1 MPDLAPAAS
10 DCILAVDLG
19 SGGPKVALVR
29 ADGQILAHAKRSIA
43 THFVGNG
50 GVEQDPQEWYLA
62 IRDAAREVLS
72 KGLVPIEQI
81 LAVSG
86 TGQWSVTV
94 PVDQDGKPLM
104 RAVHWLDTR
113 GAPYTHAL
121 TRGWIKVA
129 GYGLTRLLGW
139 LQLTRGVPTHSGAD
153 VLAHILF
160 LKHQRPEI
168 YRAAFKLLEPIDYL
182 NLQLCGRACASY
194 ASVFPYLLTDNR
206 DPRHIDYAPRLLRW
220 SGVDRQKLPDLI
232 PVQSVVGTIR
242 PEMAAEWGLAPG
254 TKIISSTGDSQAAV
268 LGSGAV
274 ADLDA
279 HICIG
284 TSSWMTCHVP
294 WGKTDIFRYLAT
306 MPAALSGRNMVVA
319 ELLAAGKCVEQMVE
333 RWFFP
338 GPLAADPDVAYAEF
352 EQLAESVAPGSD
364 GLIFLPWLNGAGPPT
379 GDPQARGGFVNQ
391 SLLTTRAHA
400 CRAVL
405 EGVSYN
411 MRWLL
416 GAFERFIGR
425 EVPSLRFIGGGARM
439 NVWCQILADVLD
451 RPIHQVAEPTLAIVR
466 GAGFSGWLA
475 LGRLQA
481 EDIPGCVQV
490 DRTFT
495 PRSQYRQ
502 RYDELFAAFLR
513 YYQVQKPIL
522 ARLQAAAR

>member
-1 MPDLAPAAS
+1 MANPASFDADCVLA
-10 DCILAVDLG
+10 IDLG

-29 ADGQILAHAKRSIA
+29 ADGQILAHAKRSIT
-43 THFVGNG
+43 THFVDSG
-50 GVEQDPQEWYLA
+50 GVEQDPQEWYQA
-62 IRDAAREVLS
+62 IRDAAREVLA
-72 KGLVPIEQI
+72 KQLVPVDRI

-94 PVDQDGKPLM
+94 PVDRDEKPLM

-113 GAPYTHAL
+113 GAPYTHQL

-160 LKHQRPEI
+160 LKHERPDI
-168 YRAAFKLLEPIDYL
+168 YQAACKLLEPIDYL
-182 NLQLCGRACASY
+182 NLRLCGRACASF

-206 DPRHIDYAPRLLRW
+206 DVRQIDYARRLLRW
-220 SGVDRQKLPDLI
+220 SRIDRDKLPDL
-232 PVQSVVGTIR
+232 VGVHSVLGTIR
-242 PEMAAEWGLAPG
+242 PEMADDWGLART
-254 TKIISSTGDSQAAV
+254 TKVISSTGDSQVAV

-274 ADLDA
+274 ADYDA

-294 WGKTDIFRYLAT
+294 FGKTDIFRYLAT
-306 MPAALSGRNMVVA
+306 MPAALVGRSMVMA

-338 GPLAADPDVAYAEF
+338 GPLAADPDRAYAEF
-352 EQLAESVAPGSD
+352 ERLAESVPPGSD

-405 EGVSYN
+405 EGVAYN

-416 GAFERFIGR
+416 GAFEPFIGR
-425 EVPSLRFIGGGARM
+425 PVKSLRFIGGGARLAI
-439 NVWCQILADVLD
+439 WCQILADVLG
-451 RPIHQVAEPTLAIVR
+451 RPIHQVADPTLAIVR
-466 GAGFSGWLA
+466 GAGLSGWLA
-475 LGRLQA
+475 LGRLQV
-481 EDIPGCVQV
+481 EDIPACVQIA
-490 DRTFT
+490 RTFT
-495 PRSQYRQ
+495 PRAEYRA
-502 RYDELFAAFLR
+502 RYDDLFRAFLR
-513 YYQVQKPIL
+513 YYQAQKPIL
-522 ARLQAAAR
+522 ARLNAVGR